1 MKRKITLLLL
11 IVMVLCSLMGCGKK
25 KTYTVNYDTDGG
37 SFIEAFVID
46 EDHPKAI
53 RPADPVKEGYVF
65 KEWQLNGAAY
75 DFSKPVTSNIIL
87 KAVWESGTPG
97 EEIYYC
103 TVIIGSEK
111 KSVQWKASE
120 TLVLDD
126 PVPPANQS
134 FAGWKVDGVLSALT
148 AAKNGSVIEAVFAD
162 SVIPCTSVKT
172 DYTGYYTVEGYGTW
186 KLDVY
191 LTPANTTDKL
201 SFKSDD
207 ENVVVVDNNGNITAK
222 NPGKTKIHITCG
234 SATWTID
241 FETRPKKVE
250 VTSITI
256 TPSALSLYLNNFG
269 SVKATVA
276 PDNATDK
283 TITYSS
289 SDPSIAMV
297 DKNSG
302 QIMGYQPGNVTIY
315 ATSSNGLKAN
325 CAVCIEGETVVFT
338 MADKSNVK
346 AESGQ
351 KVPYTATHIACYD
364 GTVTK
369 QDVTNYVTLNTDY
382 PSALSLDGKG
392 NVVASGP
399 VYSSCDAKVWF
410 TYSDGSSFNVVSQ
423 PFTVHIEK

>member
-1 MKRKITLLLL
+1 MKRKTMILMLSLFLL
-11 IVMVLCSLMGCGKK
+11 ISLIGCQKK
-25 KTYTVNYDTDGG
+25 NSFMVNYDTDGG
-37 SFIEAFVID
+37 SFIEAFVVD

-65 KEWQLNGAAY
+65 KEWQLDGKTY
-75 DFSKPVTSNIIL
+75 DFSSPVTKNITL
-87 KAVWESGTPG
+87 KAVYEKGSSANV
-97 EEIYYC
+97 YYC
-103 TVIIGSEK
+103 TVIIGDEK
-111 KSVQWKASE
+111 KSVQWKE
-120 TLVLDD
+120 GEMLVLED
-126 PVPPANQS
+126 PLPPAGMS
-134 FAGWKVDGVLSALT
+134 FAGWTVDGLEQPLSQ
-148 AAKNGSVIEAVFAD
+148 AKNGSIVTALFV
-162 SVIPCTSVKT
+162 SNSIPCTGVKT
-172 DYTGYYTVEGYGTW
+172 DYTGYYTVEGYGAW

-191 LTPANTTDKL
+191 LTPSNTTDTL

-207 ENVVVVDNNGNITAK
+207 ENVVVVDNNGNVTAK

-234 SATWTID
+234 KATWTID

-289 SDPSIAMV
+289 SDTSIASV

-302 QIMGYQPGNVTIY
+302 QIMGYLPGNVTIY

-325 CAVCIEGETVVFT
+325 CAVCIQGETVVFS
-338 MADKSNVK
+338 MQDKVTVK
-346 AESGQ
+346 AASGQ
-351 KVPYTATHIACYD
+351 KIPVTATHIACYD
-364 GTVTK
+364 GNVTK
-369 QDVTNYVTLNTDY
+369 QDVKEYITLNTDY
-382 PSALSLDGKG
+382 PSALEMDGNGNIVAKG
-392 NVVASGP
+392 E